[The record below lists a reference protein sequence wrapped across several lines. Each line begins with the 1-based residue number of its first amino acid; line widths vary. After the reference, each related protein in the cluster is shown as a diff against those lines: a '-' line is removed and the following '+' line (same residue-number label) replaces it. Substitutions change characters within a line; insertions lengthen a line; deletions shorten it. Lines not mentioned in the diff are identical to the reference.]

1 MKTGIWT
8 KSVFK
13 KLLQLAQ
20 TVYYGRAYEDENK
33 KQKKKKQKNK
43 KKQVID

>member
-1 MKTGIWT
+1 MKTGNCT

-33 KQKKKKQKNK
+33 KQKKKKKN
-43 KKQVID
+43 QVID